1 MKKRNFPWVR
11 QMAWRAQFCSLALAC
26 CCASAA
32 QAQAQAWPAKP
43 IQLVVGYA
51 AGGALDVMAR
61 IVAQRMTESL
71 GQPVIVD
78 NRGGANAGIA
88 AEFVTRSTADG
99 YTLLV
104 ATPSIES
111 VNPFIYSKLSFDA
124 QNDLAAV
131 GALGSVKLLLTTRKG
146 LGLNDTAALVEYA
159 RANPGKL
166 TYGSAGAGSTTH
178 LVGELFKQSTG
189 TFITH
194 VPYRGQAGALQDLLA
209 DQIDLA
215 FDPGLS
221 VQHVRAGKLKV
232 LAVASHTRS
241 QLFPAVPTLS
251 ELGMK
256 NMDWDTWIGVY
267 APAKTPVNII
277 ATLNQEI
284 NKALATASVQQ
295 RLRDIGAD
303 ATPMTPEAFKAI
315 GAKERETFGPLIKNQ
330 GIRVD

>member
-1 MKKRNFPWVR
+1 MKKTNFPWAR
-11 QMAWRAQFCSLALAC
+11 QMARSAQFCALAVAC
-26 CCASAA
+26 CWASA
-32 QAQAQAWPAKP
+32 AQAQAWPAKP

-88 AEFVTRSTADG
+88 AEFVTRSAPDG

-111 VNPFIYSKLSFDA
+111 VNPFIYSKLLFDA

-267 APAKTPVNII
+267 APAKTPANII

-284 NKALATASVQQ
+284 NKALATPSVQQ

-315 GAKERETFGPLIKNQ
+315 GAKERETFGPLIKTQ